1 MDGKREVLLLK
12 KRTQTCTPQD
22 NKNRLIAPQLCMNEW
37 CNKLC
42 SSAYH
47 SHAEE
52 LF

>member
-1 MDGKREVLLLK
+1 MEKEKFCYLKSTHKRVLHK
-12 KRTQTCTPQD
+12 ITK
-22 NKNRLIAPQLCMNEW
+22 RLIAPQLCMNEW